1 MLNIWTVKTNY
12 NLGSI
17 QERTAISIG
26 LPIQQFPEIYD
37 STQLL
42 FKVISGELPPG
53 LRIDGDRIVG
63 TAFEVSRITDF
74 RFVIRASYNQEISD
88 RTFFLRVSGSD
99 IPSWNTVAGT
109 LPTGPNNAYY
119 VLDNS
124 YIDFQLAVVD
134 SDTAAGQSLK
144 YFIPSG
150 GGELPPGLILLET
163 GRIVGWVQPVLAPP
177 LKKGNGRF
185 DKSLYDD
192 ISYDYGLRPSNGY
205 DTYIFDAVTYDLFQ
219 ESLPPRKINRNFEF
233 TVIVTDGDSFSSRTF
248 KIFVVGDD
256 FFRADNTVTTA
267 GNGTFT
273 ADVTYARAPIW
284 TTPSY
289 LGLFRANNYK
299 TFKLDVY
306 EGLLLGPIS
315 YDLES
320 VIPDVVG
327 KASTNLN
334 TENRSGT
341 NKIHLVNVRGTPAV
355 NQKLQLSEYVKGA
368 SPKIYNING
377 VQLVAA
383 NEYILTLNENL
394 EKTIPNETYIFF
406 GPLSVTPPGMIFDP
420 TTGELFGNIP
430 YQTAIT
436 KDYRFCIKATRF
448 TEKGETASSK
458 RTFSAT
464 ILGEVDST
472 ITWNTDSDLGM
483 IGANYVSTLKISA
496 STTYIDSPVLF
507 YLTGGQLPPGLT
519 LNFDGEIVG
528 KVTQFGNI
536 GDPGLITFD
545 AENLTFDG
553 GDTTFDRT
561 YQFTVEARDVLGYNS
576 ISRTFTLAVD
586 TPNDRLYSNLTVRP
600 FLKQNQREYF
610 RSFINNAEIFPIT
623 SIYRPNDPNFGIQ
636 KDLRMLIYAGIETKS
651 AGEFISM
658 LGKNHKIKKFLLGD
672 IKKAKGNAPFSKDT
686 IYEVIYVEVFD
697 PLEIG
702 KKYLPSVIKTSKSKP
717 PITVDQNNEYYN
729 GPLNNNVNPFYKK
742 PDPFNVTLDRTD
754 IFAGDPQNE
763 YKFANSV
770 SIWRN
775 RIKAMGLKDSTYLPL
790 WMRTIQDGSIQPIG
804 FVKAIPICYCLPGK
818 ADDIILNIKNSEFD
832 FKLID
837 YVIDRYIV
845 DSVSPFSNV
854 PALSVGVDKYL
865 VFRND
870 RTTIS

>member
-1 MLNIWTVKTNY
+1 MLNIWTVKTNH
-12 NLGSI
+12 NLGLL
-17 QERTAISIG
+17 QERTAVSIG
-26 LPIQQFPEIYD
+26 LPIQQFPENYD
-37 STQLL
+37 STPLT
-42 FKVISGELPPG
+42 FKLIAGQLPPG
-53 LRIDGDRIVG
+53 LRIEGDRILG
-63 TAFEVSRITDF
+63 TAFEVPRDTEF
-74 RFVIRASYNQEISD
+74 RFVIRASYNQNISD
-88 RTFFLRVSGSD
+88 RTFLLKVTGAD
-99 IPSWNTVAGT
+99 VPAWTTPPGV
-109 LPTGPNNAYY
+109 LPTGPNSAYY

-134 SDTAAGQSLK
+134 SDTAAGQKLK
-144 YFIPSG
+144 YFIPTD
-150 GGELPPGLILLET
+150 GGELPPGLVLLQDS

-185 DKSLYDD
+185 DKTLYDD
-192 ISYDYGLRPSNGY
+192 ISYDFGLRPNNGY
-205 DTYIFDAVTYDLFQ
+205 DTYIFDAITYDLFQ

-233 TVIVTDGDSFSSRTF
+233 KVIVTDGDSYSSRTF

-256 FFRADNTVTTA
+256 FFRADNTVTSA

-284 TTPSY
+284 TTPNY
-289 LGLFRANNYK
+289 LGLVRANNYK

-320 VIPDVVG
+320 VIPDVV
-327 KASTNLN
+327 AQARTTLTS
-334 TENRSGT
+334 ENKSGT
-341 NKIHLVNVRGTPAV
+341 NILHLVNVRGAPLV
-355 NQKLQLSEYVKGA
+355 NHKLQLQEYVKGA
-368 SPKIYNING
+368 GPKIYNITG
-377 VQLVAA
+377 VQQVAA
-383 NEYILTLNENL
+383 FEYILTLNENL

-458 RTFSAT
+458 RTFSVT

-472 ITWNTDSDLGM
+472 IVWNTDSDLGR
-483 IGANYVSTLKISA
+483 IGANNISTLKISA
-496 STTYIDSPVLF
+496 STTYLDSPVLF
-507 YLTGGQLPPGLT
+507 YLVGGQLPPGLT

-545 AENLTFDG
+545 AEQLTFDG
-553 GDTTFDRT
+553 GDTTYDRT
-561 YQFTVEARDVLGYNS
+561 YQFSVSARDVLGYNS
-576 ISRTFTLAVD
+576 ITKTFTIAID
-586 TPNDRLYSNLTVRP
+586 TPNDRLYSNLIVRP
-600 FLKQNQREYF
+600 FLKQNQRTYF
-610 RSFINNAEIFPIT
+610 KTFINNPEIFTIT

-636 KDLRMLIYAGIETKS
+636 KDLAMLIYAGIETKS
-651 AGEFISM
+651 AEEFISM
-658 LGKNHKIKKFLLGD
+658 IGRNHKIKKFTLGD
-672 IKKAKGNAPFSKDT
+672 IKKAKGNIPFSSKT
-686 IYEVIYVEVFD
+686 IYEVIYVEVMD

-702 KKYLPSVIKTSKSKP
+702 KKYLPSVLKTSKNRP
-717 PITVDQNNEYYN
+717 PITVDQNNEFYN
-729 GPLNNNVNPFYKK
+729 GPFNNVNPYWKK

-754 IFAGDPQNE
+754 LFAGDSQNE
-763 YKFANSV
+763 YKFPSSV
-770 SIWRN
+770 AIWRN
-775 RIKAMGLKDSTYLPL
+775 RIKAMGLKDSTYMPL
-790 WMRTIQDGSIQPIG
+790 WMRTIQDGAVQPTG

-818 ADDIILNIKNSEFD
+818 ADDIILNIKNSDFD

-837 YVIDRYIV
+837 YEIDRYIV
-845 DSVSPFSNV
+845 DSVSPFPNV
-854 PALSVGVDKYL
+854 PAESVGVDKYL

>member
-12 NLGSI
+12 NFTPI
-17 QERTAISIG
+17 QERTAVSIG
-26 LPIQQFPEIYD
+26 LPIQQFPENYD
-37 STQLL
+37 STALSFQ
-42 FKVISGELPPG
+42 VISGELPTG
-53 LRIDGDRIVG
+53 LRIEEDRIVG
-63 TAFEVSRITDF
+63 TAFEVPRETTF
-74 RFVIRASYNQEISD
+74 RFVIRAKFNQEISD
-88 RTFFLRVSGSD
+88 RTFFMKVIGSD
-99 IPSWNTVAGT
+99 IPVWNTPAGT
-109 LPTGPNNAYY
+109 LPTGPNDAYY
-119 VLDNS
+119 ILDNS
-124 YIDFQLAVVD
+124 YIDFQLSVID
-134 SDTAAGQSLK
+134 PDTAASQQLK
-144 YFIPSG
+144 YFIPSE
-150 GGELPPGLILLET
+150 GGELPPGLILQET

-192 ISYDYGLRPSNGY
+192 ISYDFGLRPSNGY

-233 TVIVTDGDSFSSRTF
+233 NVIVTDGDTFTARKF

-284 TTPSY
+284 VTPNY
-289 LGLFRANNYK
+289 LGIFRANNYK

-306 EGLLLGPIS
+306 EGLILGPIS

-327 KASTNLN
+327 KASTNSNL
-334 TENRSGT
+334 ENRSGT
-341 NKIHLVNVRGTPAV
+341 NKLRLVNVKGVPQV
-355 NQKLQLSEYVKGA
+355 NHKIQLAEYVPGA
-368 SPKIYNING
+368 GPKIYNITG
-377 VQLVAA
+377 VQQQGAFQYL
-383 NEYILTLNENL
+383 LTLSENL
-394 EKTIPNETYIFF
+394 VKTVPNETYVFF

-472 ITWNTDSDLGM
+472 ITWNTDSNLGS
-483 IGANYVSTLKISA
+483 IGANYVSTLKVSA
-496 STTYIDSPVLF
+496 TTTYIDSPVLY
-507 YLTGGQLPPGLT
+507 YLVGGALPPGLT
-519 LNFDGEIVG
+519 LNYDGEIVG

-545 AENLTFDG
+545 QEQLTFDG
-553 GDTTFDRT
+553 GDTSFDRS
-561 YQFTVEARDVLGYNS
+561 YSFTVLARDVTGYNS
-576 ISRTFTLAVD
+576 INRTFTLSVE

-610 RSFINNAEIFPIT
+610 RNFINNPEIFPIT
-623 SIYRPNDPNFGIQ
+623 SIYRPNDTNFGIQ

-651 AGEFISM
+651 AEEFISM
-658 LGKNHKIKKFLLGD
+658 LGRNHKIKKFQLGD
-672 IKKAKGNAPFSKDT
+672 VKKAKGNILFTNNT
-686 IYEVIYVEVFD
+686 IYEVVYIEVFD

-702 KKYLPSVIKTSKSKP
+702 KKYLPNVIKTSKNRP

-729 GPLNNNVNPFYKK
+729 GPFDSINPFYKK
-742 PDPFNVTLDRTD
+742 PDPFNVSIDRSD
-754 IFAGDPQNE
+754 VFAGDPQNE
-763 YKFANSV
+763 YKFGNSV

-790 WMRTIQDGSIQPIG
+790 WMSTIQEGAVQPTG
-804 FVKAIPICYCLPGK
+804 FVKAIPLCYCLPGK
-818 ADDIILNIKNSEFD
+818 ADDIILNIKKSNFD

-845 DSVSPFSNV
+845 DSVSPFPNV
-854 PALSVGVDKYL
+854 PAESVGVDKYL